1 MNQNIAV
8 IMAGGT
14 QDPFWP
20 LTNENNPKQ
29 FVNLLG
35 DGSLLQI
42 TYNRLLKFFE
52 KEHIYIVTQA
62 SFFVKVIQQIPNID
76 VSNLILEP
84 YARHTTA
91 AISFAFT
98 QLKQKYSLDDFL
110 YFFPSDHIINDL
122 EKFHTSLDIA
132 QTAATELA
140 SIITL
145 GIQPTSAMP
154 HYGYI
159 QFDNG
164 RFPNYALYEQGVRW
178 VRTFAE
184 KPDIQT
190 AQRFIQAG
198 DFVWNSGI
206 IIFQISNYEDILLHC
221 LPDYYTAFK
230 RIENAFNKPNFADE
244 LDFSYKS
251 INPLSF
257 DVGILEKSKKVF
269 TVISDFDWFDLD
281 NWDDYYRLSQK
292 DNANNVTNKNNIQI
306 NTSNSLIYNADTT
319 DNKTIA
325 TIDLLDTVI
334 INTTD
339 GLLVCPRS
347 SLHKIKNVVNLQ
359 KFNNSK
365 QKF

>member
-35 DGSLLQI
+35 DGSPLQI

-52 KEHIYIVTQA
+52 KKHIYVVTQA
-62 SFFVKVIQQIPNID
+62 SFFGKVIQQLPGID

-91 AISFAFT
+91 AISFAYT
-98 QLKQKYSLDDFL
+98 QLKQKYSLNDYL

-122 EKFHTSLDIA
+122 EKFHSSLEIA
-132 QTAATELA
+132 QTAAKELA

-145 GIQPTSAMP
+145 GIQPTIAIP

-164 RFPNYALYEQGVRW
+164 RFPNYSLFEQGVRW

-190 AQRFIQAG
+190 AQRFIEAG

-206 IIFQISNYEDILLHC
+206 FIFQMSTYEDILLHC
-221 LPDYYTAFK
+221 LPDYYSAFK

-257 DVGILEKSKKVF
+257 DAGILEKSKKVF
-269 TVISDFDWFDLD
+269 TVISDFDWYDLD
-281 NWDDYYRLSQK
+281 NWDDYFRLSQK
-292 DNANNVTNKNNIQI
+292 DKANNATNKDDIQI
-306 NTSNSLIYNADTT
+306 NTTNSLIYNADE
-319 DNKTIA
+319 DANKTIA
-325 TIDLLDTVI
+325 TVDLHNLVVV
-334 INTTD
+334 NTPN
-339 GLLVCPRS
+339 GILVCPRN

-359 KFNNSK
+359 RLNG
-365 QKF
+365 Q